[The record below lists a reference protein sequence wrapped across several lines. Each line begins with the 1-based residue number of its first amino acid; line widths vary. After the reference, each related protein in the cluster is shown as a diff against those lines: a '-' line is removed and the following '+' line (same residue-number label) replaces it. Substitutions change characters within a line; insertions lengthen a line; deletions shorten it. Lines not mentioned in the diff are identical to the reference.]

1 MPDSRRPPNHD
12 PFLQDRGVRSE
23 LFPKDR
29 AFIIASVWKLQIRR
43 RHARGGLGAGQSQ
56 HGAQT
61 VGPSYAQHGVTCK
74 GESERESRMQLSDMD
89 AFSTYTGR
97 CWRSMHRAA
106 LEKKKKQK
114 QKKITPALPVPTTA
128 ALPLHFPCPAFA
140 LSHEQVGFRANRLG
154 CPSTSHPSSAP
165 SAAAAKPSTIP
176 PAPRRRWR

>member
-1 MPDSRRPPNHD
+1 MIRFYRTGEYGRNFSRRIG
-12 PFLQDRGVRSE
+12 LLLS
-23 LFPKDR
+23 R
-29 AFIIASVWKLQIRR
+29 AFGSSRYDGGMQGEDWERANPNTVRRLWGQATHRR
-43 RHARGGLGAGQSQ
+43 RDLQER
-56 HGAQT
+56 
-61 VGPSYAQHGVTCK
+61 
-74 GESERESRMQLSDMD
+74 ERERESRMQLSDMD
-89 AFSTYTGR
+89 AFSTHTGR

-114 QKKITPALPVPTTA
+114 QKKITPAPPVPTTA
-128 ALPLHFPCPAFA
+128 ALPLHSPCPAFA